1 MYSISTTRSAP
12 LADPIQLRLSVPML
26 LSLRAAADAH
36 GRSVVDEIRLRLENY
51 DRTDL
56 QVQGLR
62 SELAF
67 LWANGPRPD
76 DRTHDGLLRL
86 QGMVAEVLGFMRRG
100 RPVDTE
106 AAQRD
111 VERHKLPVWDRR
123 KDDR

>member
-1 MYSISTTRSAP
+1 MYSDFTTRSAP

-26 LSLRAAADAH
+26 LSLQASAKAQ
-36 GRSVVDEIRLRLENY
+36 GRSVADEIRFRLENY

-67 LWANGPRPD
+67 LWANGPQSD
-76 DRTHDGLLRL
+76 DRTHDGLHRL
-86 QGMVAEVLGFMRRG
+86 QGMVAEVLGFVRRG

-111 VERHKLPVWDRR
+111 VERHKLPVWGRQREDR
-123 KDDR
+123 